1 MIQLSINHYN
11 LLILLNVYLAILIH
25 ICSISMLDIG
35 FFSTYNDN
43 IFEKKGVFVHMMNST
58 YITLASN
65 WSIDSFLQNLSETL
79 KLWGGYLFVV
89 IGVVLVIVAIW
100 KTATGLMSHGQ
111 KQVSWGMV
119 FIMFVLGGALIAA
132 NGFDWVE
139 NIAIGGKDTID
150 ALGK

>member
-1 MIQLSINHYN
+1 
-11 LLILLNVYLAILIH
+11 
-25 ICSISMLDIG
+25 
-35 FFSTYNDN
+35 
-43 IFEKKGVFVHMMNST
+43 MMKST